1 MKSAGEPPLGRGE
14 YASKTE
20 FYSPPHRG
28 GEPAKPAGGR
38 LTALPL
44 LEDRLRQHGMNT
56 FRLIDK
62 LGYV

>member
-1 MKSAGEPPLGRGE
+1 MRRERAIRLC
-14 YASKTE
+14 
-20 FYSPPHRG
+20 G
-28 GEPAKPAGGR
+28 GYLWA
-38 LTALPL
+38 LTSRKQTLWAVTDRPYRRETSVYPL